1 MKNKIEK
8 VKLYNEDNG
17 SNLLL
22 EYYLKL
28 GDKFIIEHGA
38 NHHGKGEALFKLI
51 KITKNGNLYGLKTS
65 IDNKR
70 IFNKNHKLDINT
82 ITRFL

>member
-8 VKLYNEDNG
+8 VKLYNEDMGN
-17 SNLLL
+17 NLLF
-22 EYYLKL
+22 EIYIKL

-38 NHHGKGEALFKLI
+38 NHHGKGEALFELT

-65 IDNKR
+65 LDTKR
-70 IFNKNHKLDINT
+70 IFNKNHKLNLDT
-82 ITRFL
+82 LVRSA

>member
-8 VKLYNEDNG
+8 IKLYNEHTG
-17 SNLLL
+17 YNLKF
-22 EYYLKL
+22 EYIMKL

-38 NHHGKGEALFKLI
+38 NHHGKGEALFELT

-65 IDNKR
+65 LDKKR
-70 IFNKNHKLDINT
+70 ILNKNHKLEINT